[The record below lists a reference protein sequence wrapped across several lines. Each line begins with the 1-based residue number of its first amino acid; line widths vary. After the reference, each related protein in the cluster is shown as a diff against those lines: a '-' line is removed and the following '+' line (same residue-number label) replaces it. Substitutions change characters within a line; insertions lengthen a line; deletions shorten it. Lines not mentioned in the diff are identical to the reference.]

1 MKHTLK
7 ITILLITLFLLA
19 QIIGLIVIKNYEV
32 KKLPYGIEP
41 PKIEPQISFLQII
54 GYIVIATVLLLVLM
68 KLRWN
73 RLYKIWF
80 LLGVWLCL
88 LLAFSSFLNEMIALG
103 IALILAVWK
112 VFKPN
117 VIIHNFTEI
126 FIYGGLAALFV
137 PILNIFSI
145 SMLLILISIY
155 DMIAVWKTKHMI
167 KLAKFQTKQKVLAGF
182 LIPYK
187 KRVAILG
194 GGDVGLPLLFAGT
207 VLRTYDIFS
216 ALIIVLFAALALLIL
231 FMKTKKEKFYPAM
244 PFISIGCFIGLFFVF
259 LLRFY
264 VF

>member
-19 QIIGLIVIKNYEV
+19 QVIGLIVIKSYEV

-41 PKIEPQISFLQII
+41 PKIEPQTSFLQII
-54 GYIVIATVLLLVLM
+54 GYIFIATVLLFVLM

-73 RLYKIWF
+73 RLYKAWF

-88 LLAFSSFLNEMIALG
+88 LLAFSSFLNEIIALG

-145 SMLLILISIY
+145 SILLILISVY
-155 DMIAVWKTKHMI
+155 DMIAVWETKHMI
-167 KLAKFQTKQKVLAGF
+167 KLAKFQTKLKIFAGF
-182 LIPYK
+182 MIPYK
-187 KRVAILG
+187 KKVAILG

-207 VLRTYDIFS
+207 VLKSYNIFS
-216 ALIIVLFAALALLIL
+216 ALIIVL
-231 FMKTKKEKFYPAM
+231 
-244 PFISIGCFIGLFFVF
+244 
-259 LLRFY
+259 
-264 VF
+264 